1 MNFFHS
7 AAVSLALDFCVPI
20 LRKFIAITDK
30 FNRLAGY
37 AAAWAFVAIGFFVAY
52 EVLMRKL
59 GAPTIWT
66 EEISQIVQIWSIYL
80 GAAWVL
86 QSRHMITVDI
96 IGDRFSPRLRHW
108 LDLFALCVIIA
119 FSSVVLW
126 QNIREVKFSLKLGV
140 TTDTILAPPMWLIQ
154 ISLSVGFSLLI
165 VQALSEIFKNIL
177 AVRLEQN
184 EC

>member
-1 MNFFHS
+1 MS
-7 AAVSLALDFCVPI
+7 S
-20 LRKFIAITDK
+20 LRKFLQLTDR
-30 FNRLAGY
+30 FNRFAGY
-37 AAAWAFVAIGFFVAY
+37 VAAWAFVAIGFFVAY

-59 GAPTIWT
+59 NMPTTWT

-80 GAAWVL
+80 GAAFVL

-96 IGDRFSPRLRHW
+96 ISDRFSTKLRRW

-119 FSSVVLW
+119 FSSIVLV
-126 QNIREVKFSLKLGV
+126 QNIGEVKFSIKLGV

-165 VQALSEIFKNIL
+165 MQALSEICKIL
-177 AVRLEQN
+177 FAKKLAQLEGN
-184 EC
+184 AEC

>member
-1 MNFFHS
+1 MPF
-7 AAVSLALDFCVPI
+7 
-20 LRKFIAITDK
+20 LRKIIEFTDK
-30 FNRLAGY
+30 FNRFAGY

-59 GAPTIWT
+59 NSPTIWT
-66 EEISQIVQIWSIYL
+66 EEISQILQIWCIYL
-80 GAAWVL
+80 GAASVL

-96 IGDRFSPRLRHW
+96 IGDRFSPKLRQW

-119 FSSVVLW
+119 FSAIVLV
-126 QNIREVKFSLKLGV
+126 QNIGEVQFSIKLGV

-154 ISLSVGFSLLI
+154 ISLSVGFTLLI
-165 VQALSEIFKNIL
+165 VQAASEIFKNL
-177 AVRLEQN
+177 FTKKLEQSGEHS